1 MTISWT
7 PFNPLGWTSIFGLP
21 FNACRCVTKKKKQQK
36 NHKRC
41 SQGMSFLILYF
52 SALQQNYAFRALTT
66 GVQGWVLPLLIWTH
80 LPSDFHASYFF
91 RVFLGQV

>member
-1 MTISWT
+1 
-7 PFNPLGWTSIFGLP
+7 
-21 FNACRCVTKKKKQQK
+21 
-36 NHKRC
+36 
-41 SQGMSFLILYF
+41 MSVLILSS
-52 SALQQNYAFRALTT
+52 SALQQNYDFRALTT

>member
-1 MTISWT
+1 
-7 PFNPLGWTSIFGLP
+7 
-21 FNACRCVTKKKKQQK
+21 
-36 NHKRC
+36 
-41 SQGMSFLILYF
+41 MSFLILYS

>member
-1 MTISWT
+1 MHVDV
-7 PFNPLGWTSIFGLP
+7 LQ
-21 FNACRCVTKKKKQQK
+21 KKKQQK

-41 SQGMSFLILYF
+41 SQGMSFLILYS